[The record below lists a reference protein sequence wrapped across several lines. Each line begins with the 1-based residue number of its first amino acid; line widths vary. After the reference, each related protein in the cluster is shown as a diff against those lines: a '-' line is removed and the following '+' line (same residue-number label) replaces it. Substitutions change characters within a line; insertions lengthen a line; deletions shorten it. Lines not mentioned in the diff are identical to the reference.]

1 MMALLPITLI
11 GDKILRH
18 KTTRVTDVD
27 MDTVELIKDMF
38 DTLKNAHGIGLAANQ
53 VGSDKAIFI
62 LNLNGVED
70 YEKFKPTVIINPEI
84 TFRSEEKV
92 FMEEGCLSIPDIR
105 LEVERPEKVILKYQ
119 DTELKP
125 CEIKAD
131 SLLARVIQHEFDHL
145 QGVFFTDLVEQ
156 EQKKRIRK
164 PINRIRSRK
173 IEVDYP
179 VTEDSEYR
187 L

>member
-1 MMALLPITLI
+1 MALLPITLI
-11 GDKILRH
+11 GDKILRR
-18 KTTRVTDVD
+18 KTKQVSDVD
-27 MDTVELIKDMF
+27 METIELIKNMF

-62 LNLNGVED
+62 LNLNGIED
-70 YEKFKPTVIINPEI
+70 YEKFKPMVIINPEI
-84 TFRSEEKV
+84 TYRSEEKNV
-92 FMEEGCLSIPDIR
+92 IEEGCLSIPDIR
-105 LEVERPEKVILKYQ
+105 LEVERPEKIVLKYQ
-119 DTELKP
+119 DTELKQ
-125 CEIKAD
+125 CEIEAD
-131 SLLARVIQHEFDHL
+131 NLLARVIQHEFDHL
-145 QGVFFTDLVEQ
+145 QGTFFTDLVEQ

-179 VTEDSEYR
+179 VTEDSEYT